1 MNRAKRRLFELMDT
15 IIDLQN
21 YNEKL
26 EKENKHLNEQL
37 DVALKDYDKQEER
50 IEDAINYIEKNSGMI
65 SKFTGQKTT
74 YVQEELTTDQL
85 DELLEILKED

>member
-37 DVALKDYDKQEER
+37 DVALKDYDKQQAKINE
-50 IEDAINYIEKNSGMI
+50 AIDKLYCWGDVLNI
-65 SKFTGQKTT
+65 KF
-74 YVQEELTTDQL
+74 QEEMSK
-85 DELLEILKED
+85 ILKED